1 MSNSRLERLQAE
13 IDRLDEVS
21 TDLVFQ
27 ALALRND
34 MQRLTRFLADLRV
47 ESDAAVPHHGGRA

>member
-34 MQRLTRFLADLRV
+34 MQRLTRFLADLRG
-47 ESDAAVPHHGGRA
+47 EGDAAVPHYGGRA

>member
-1 MSNSRLERLQAE
+1 MQSRLERLQAE
-13 IDRLDEVS
+13 IERMDQLS

-34 MQRLTRFLADLRV
+34 LQRLTRFLADLQEEGGR
-47 ESDAAVPHHGGRA
+47 DNYRYGGRA